1 MKLIDVVDSIRIRY
15 LELYPLLNNEK
26 KSHKISSYI
35 GEKLFLAKFL
45 RNNDIDVVYKFHKYT
60 RQQIIIEQSTKSA
73 ADKLFCCS
81 CTEPIKLSFSVQI

>member
-15 LELYPLLNNEK
+15 LELHPLLNNEE

-60 RQQIIIEQSTKSA
+60 KQIIIEQSTKSA